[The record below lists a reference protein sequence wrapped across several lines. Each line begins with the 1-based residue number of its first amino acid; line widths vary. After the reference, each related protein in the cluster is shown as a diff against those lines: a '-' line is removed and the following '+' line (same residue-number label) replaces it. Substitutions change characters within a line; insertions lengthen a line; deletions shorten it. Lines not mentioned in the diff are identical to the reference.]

1 MSSSPMISIPD
12 PVLAIQQRLES
23 AGFETWCVGG
33 AVRDALLQIPQSDVD
48 LATAATPTEVREL
61 FPRTVPVG
69 IAHGTV
75 GVLDPEGVLHEVT
88 TFRRDVTT
96 DGRHAVVEFGVSLD
110 DDLARRDFT
119 INAIAW
125 HPGRREFRDPFNG
138 RADLKTRLVRAVG
151 DPDARFAEDRL
162 RILRAFR
169 FATRFEF
176 EIDPATWQA
185 AVGQAHDTVHLSSE
199 RVREEWWKGITRA
212 RDPLH
217 LARLWEESG
226 IATVWLPADHITT
239 CHHLG
244 RDPLLALASWRQ
256 PIEPILRR
264 LKCSTAEIAR
274 GRAVDRGPAEPADRT
289 MVAVRHWLSTVGS
302 AANDLMHVRYART
315 GTPAD
320 WVNEVE
326 LVRLNDEPLHRG
338 DLAVTG
344 SDLINAGIVAAGP
357 TLGRMLDRLLAH
369 VIEHPRDNQ
378 HQRLLEVAR
387 EAIPK

>member
-1 MSSSPMISIPD
+1 MPSSPMITVPD

-33 AVRDALLQIPQSDVD
+33 AVRDALLEIPQSDVD

-61 FPRTVPVG
+61 FARTVPVG
-69 IAHGTV
+69 LAHGTV

-125 HPGRREFRDPFNG
+125 HPGRREFRDPFHG
-138 RADLKTRLVRAVG
+138 RADLEAGVVRAVG

-169 FATRFEF
+169 FAARFEF
-176 EIDPATWQA
+176 EIDPATWRAAIRQA
-185 AVGQAHDTVHLSSE
+185 TDTSHLSSE

-239 CHHLG
+239 CHHLDQ
-244 RDPLLALASWRQ
+244 DPILALASWRQ

-264 LKCSTAEIAR
+264 LKCSTVEIAR
-274 GRAVDRGPAEPADRT
+274 GRAIDRGPAEPVDRS
-289 MVAVRHWLSTVGS
+289 MVAIRRWLSSVGS
-302 AANDLMHVRYART
+302 AANDLMHIRHART

-320 WVNEVE
+320 WLNEV
-326 LVRLNDEPLHRG
+326 LVVRLAHQPLQRG
-338 DLAVTG
+338 ELAVTG
-344 SDLINAGIVAAGP
+344 SDLINAGIVDAGP
-357 TLGRMLDRLLAH
+357 TLGMLLDRLLAH
-369 VIEHPRDNQ
+369 VIERPEDNQ
-378 HQRLLEVAR
+378 HQALLEVAR
-387 EAIPK
+387 EAMPE

>member
-1 MSSSPMISIPD
+1 MASLPVITIPA

-48 LATAATPTEVREL
+48 LATAATPTQVRDI
-61 FPRTVPVG
+61 FTRTVPVG

-138 RADLKTRLVRAVG
+138 RADLEAGIVRAVG

-169 FATRFEF
+169 FAARFEF

-185 AVGQAHDTVHLSSE
+185 AVRQAHDTMHLSSE
-199 RVREEWWKGITRA
+199 RVREEWWKGISRA

-226 IATVWLPADHITT
+226 IAAVWLPADQITT
-239 CHHLG
+239 CHHLD

-256 PIEPILRR
+256 PIEPILRL
-264 LKCSTAEIAR
+264 LKCSTVEIAR
-274 GRAVDRGPAEPADRT
+274 GRAIDRGPVEPAGRT
-289 MVAVRHWLSTVGS
+289 MVDVRRWLSTVGS
-302 AANDLMHVRYART
+302 AADDLMHVRYART

-320 WVNEVE
+320 WLDEVVV
-326 LVRLNDEPLHRG
+326 VRLNEEPLQRG

-357 TLGRMLDRLLAH
+357 ALGSMLDRLLTH
-369 VIEHPRDNQ
+369 VIEHPGDNQ
-378 HQRLLEVAR
+378 HQRLLDVAR
-387 EAIPK
+387 EATPT